1 MKTSKKNTIVIVC
14 LVLVLAM
21 FWLLNTDKYI
31 RNNIRTIDK
40 ADKVYIIAEE
50 NSVSYPFDEEIF
62 KFVSYGGSVVK
73 VDNFFEALFKAYSTK
88 LTKIDMKIKYTKGE
102 STLAIADVYK
112 SNENS
117 GEYILYLN
125 NVYWRT
131 HSKLAD
137 LLDLVE

>member
-1 MKTSKKNTIVIVC
+1 
-14 LVLVLAM
+14 
-21 FWLLNTDKYI
+21 
-31 RNNIRTIDK
+31 
-40 ADKVYIIAEE
+40 
-50 NSVSYPFDEEIF
+50 
-62 KFVSYGGSVVK
+62 VSYGGSIVK

-88 LTKIDMKIKYTKGE
+88 LTKIDMNIKYTKGE